1 MARSKVFLIFCS
13 LDWLPSYMND
23 LGSRAARLAA
33 LAGMTAL
40 LIGLV
45 GACDG
50 DYRPRAIGKEGEV
63 TVVMDSS
70 HWTGPVGEA
79 FRSTVTPW
87 METLPQPER
96 YFEIRHLELSSERA
110 YESIQD
116 LKNVVIAAPLSDST
130 NEANF
135 LRRRLSDKA
144 RQAIENGQSAVVDK
158 PDLWR
163 RSQRVFFVTAA
174 TPEALATVIEE
185 QGREMKRS
193 FKEITLRRMKR
204 EMYDDARQYALEDS
218 LMEKHGFAVNV
229 QHDFQ
234 IAVDTTTESEGFV
247 WLRRILAQTR
257 REFFVY
263 YEENA
268 KPSQLTPEWVYTTH
282 DSLTREH
289 FRGNV
294 RGFVR
299 IDYRRTLET
308 TQTTVLD
315 RYGYKTRGLWH
326 FVMPAEEEGEFM
338 GLAGGGPFLAYAFYD
353 RPSDRLY
360 LLHGSVFAP
369 DFDKLRFIRQME
381 VMANTF
387 RTKTEA
393 ARPDSAAVASAQ

>member
-1 MARSKVFLIFCS
+1 MSSFRPLVARPLV
-13 LDWLPSYMND
+13 
-23 LGSRAARLAA
+23 
-33 LAGMTAL
+33 AGIAVVLVGL
-40 LIGLV
+40 L

-70 HWTGPVGEA
+70 LWTGPVGDA
-79 FRSTVTPW
+79 FRNTVTPW

-96 YFEIRHLELSSERA
+96 HFEIRHLELSNERA

-135 LRRRLSDKA
+135 LRRRLSKDA
-144 RQAIENGQSAVVDK
+144 RQAILDGQSAIVDK
-158 PDLWR
+158 PNLWR

-174 TPEALATVIEE
+174 TPEALANVIETE
-185 QGREMKRS
+185 GTAMKQS
-193 FKEITLRRMKR
+193 FEEVTLERMKR
-204 EMYDDARQYALEDS
+204 DMYDDARQYALEDS
-218 LMEKHGFAVNV
+218 LMNRHNFAVNV

-234 IAVDTTTESEGFV
+234 IAVDTTTATDGFV

-263 YEENA
+263 YKENA
-268 KPSQLTPEWVYTTH
+268 SPSQLTPEWVYTTH
-282 DSLTREH
+282 DSLTRKH

-308 TQTTVLD
+308 NQATVLD
-315 RYGYKTRGLWH
+315 RYGYQTRGLWH
-326 FVMPAEEEGEFM
+326 FVMPAEEDGEFM

-360 LLHGSVFAP
+360 LVHGSVFAP

-387 RTKTEA
+387 RTKSEA
-393 ARPDSAAVASAQ
+393 APPDSAAVASSE

>member
-1 MARSKVFLIFCS
+1 MVDRFLDVRFA
-13 LDWLPSYMND
+13 L
-23 LGSRAARLAA
+23 
-33 LAGMTAL
+33 LAGSLAFMLAL
-40 LIGLV
+40 VV
-45 GACDG
+45 GCDG

-70 HWTGPVGEA
+70 LWTGAVGDT
-79 FRSTVTPW
+79 FRATVTPW
-87 METLPQPER
+87 IETLPQPER

-135 LRRRLSDKA
+135 LRRRLSEEAK
-144 RQAIENGQSAVVDK
+144 QAIQNGQSAVVGK

-174 TPEALATVIEE
+174 TADDLEQVLKKQGEE
-185 QGREMKRS
+185 IRRT
-193 FKEITLRRMKR
+193 FKEITLARMER
-204 EMYDDARQYALEDS
+204 EMYEDARQFALEDS
-218 LMEKHGFAVNV
+218 LMKRHDFAVNV

-234 IAVDTTTESEGFV
+234 IAIDTMSASSGFV
-247 WLRRILAQTR
+247 WLRRVLARTR

-268 KPSQLTPEWVYTTH
+268 SPSQLSPEWVYTTH
-282 DSLTREH
+282 DSLTQEYL
-289 FRGNV
+289 RGSV
-294 RGFVR
+294 SGFVR
-299 IDYRRTLET
+299 IDYRRSLET
-308 TQTTVLD
+308 SQTNVLN

-326 FVMPAEEEGEFM
+326 MVKPGENEGEFM
-338 GLAGGGPFLAYAFYD
+338 SVGGGGPFLAYAFYD
-353 RPSDRLY
+353 QPTDRLY

-369 DFDKLRFIRQME
+369 DFDKLQFLRQME

-387 RTKTEA
+387 RTREGREQAT
-393 ARPDSAAVASAQ
+393 DSATVASTE

>member
-1 MARSKVFLIFCS
+1 MTA
-13 LDWLPSYMND
+13 PT
-23 LGSRAARLAA
+23 SRPGR
-33 LAGMTAL
+33 TAL
-40 LIGLV
+40 LTGLAVVVLGLLV
-45 GACDG
+45 GCEG

-70 HWTGPVGEA
+70 LWTGPVGES
-79 FRSTVTPW
+79 FRQSVTPW
-87 METLPQPER
+87 VETLPQPER

-135 LRRRLSDKA
+135 LRRRLSEEA
-144 RQAIENGQSAVVDK
+144 RQAIANGQSAIVDK
-158 PDLWR
+158 PNLWR
-163 RSQRVFFVTAA
+163 RSQRVFYVTAA
-174 TPEALATVIEE
+174 TPEALAEVIEQ
-185 QGREMKRS
+185 QGQEMKRS
-193 FKEITLRRMKR
+193 FKQVTLERMKR

-218 LMEKHGFAVNV
+218 LMERHNFAVNV
-229 QHDFQ
+229 QHDYQ
-234 IAVDTTTESEGFV
+234 IAVDTTTASEGFV

-263 YEENA
+263 YRKDA
-268 KPSQLTPEWVYTTH
+268 SPSQLTPEWIYATH

-308 TQTTVLD
+308 RQTSVLD
-315 RYGYKTRGLWH
+315 RYGYQTRGLWH
-326 FVMPAEEEGEFM
+326 FVMPADEEGEFM
-338 GLAGGGPFLAYAFYD
+338 GLAGGGPFLTYAFYD
-353 RPSDRLY
+353 RPSDRIY

-369 DFDKLRFIRQME
+369 DFDKLQFLRQME

-387 RTKTEA
+387 RTKTEETS
-393 ARPDSAAVASAQ
+393 PDSAAVASIE

>member
-1 MARSKVFLIFCS
+1 MDAFPSSVTRSILLFGLLVVFV
-13 LDWLPSYMND
+13 
-23 LGSRAARLAA
+23 G
-33 LAGMTAL
+33 L
-40 LIGLV
+40 LS
-45 GACDG
+45 ACDG

-70 HWTGPVGEA
+70 LWTGPVGDS
-79 FRSTVTPW
+79 FRTTVTPW
-87 METLPQPER
+87 LETLPQPER
-96 YFEIRHLELSSERA
+96 TFEIRHLELSSERA

-130 NEANF
+130 NESNF

-144 RQAIENGQSAVVDK
+144 RQAIENGQSAIVDK
-158 PDLWR
+158 PNLWR

-185 QGREMKRS
+185 QGQEMRRS
-193 FKEITLRRMKR
+193 FEEITLRRMKR

-218 LMEKHGFAVNV
+218 LMKRHGFAVNM

-263 YEENA
+263 YKENA
-268 KPSQLTPEWVYTTH
+268 SPSQLTPEWIYATH

-308 TQTTVLD
+308 TQTSVLD

-326 FVMPAEEEGEFM
+326 FVMPAGEDGEFM

-393 ARPDSAAVASAQ
+393 ARSDSAAIASSQ